1 MKIQAGL
8 FMDKAKKMADVIN
21 NRLER
26 VKTSSYKDKNKKII
40 VEISKKIYDIRKNQS
55 NLQSEISKKQHISNG
70 MNNII
75 SYIEENKNS
84 IDLNSI
90 KKGIATI
97 INDSSYDNKNILND
111 YILSNSNLEN
121 IATEKDLGE
130 FSILLK
136 KQTNHLEYEINTLS
150 SEINRLNVSENNI
163 LSLNI
168 VSQKN
173 LSKIIRE
180 LVTDT
185 SNKDNIYSLLKHND
199 ISKLLD

>member
-21 NRLER
+21 TRLER
-26 VKTSSYKDKNKKII
+26 VKTSTNKENNKKII
-40 VEISKKIYDIRKNQS
+40 IEISKKIYDIRKNQS

-84 IDLNSI
+84 VELNSI

-97 INDSSYDNKNILND
+97 INNSSYNNENILNN

-121 IATEKDLGE
+121 ISTEKDLDE
-130 FSILLK
+130 FTISLK
-136 KQTNHLEYEINTLS
+136 KQTNHMEYEINTLS

>member
-1 MKIQAGL
+1 
-8 FMDKAKKMADVIN
+8 
-21 NRLER
+21 
-26 VKTSSYKDKNKKII
+26 
-40 VEISKKIYDIRKNQS
+40 
-55 NLQSEISKKQHISNG
+55 
-70 MNNII
+70 
-75 SYIEENKNS
+75 
-84 IDLNSI
+84 
-90 KKGIATI
+90 
-97 INDSSYDNKNILND
+97 
-111 YILSNSNLEN
+111 LSNSNLEN
-121 IATEKDLGE
+121 ITTEKDLDE
-130 FSILLK
+130 FTISLK
-136 KQTNHLEYEINTLS
+136 KQTNHMEYEINTLS